1 MKNPKSG
8 RTAWKLGALLVTSS
22 LCISTLGISYSYFG
36 ESLESKAVLTVA
48 EMDVVSDESGKI
60 EYDYDQK
67 VLKVTFYLKNTGD
80 LPVKLSIKD
89 AKALYNSFSDSSQQR
104 IFMEYD
110 DEIFEDIILEPDE
123 MEQEFTMEFKN
134 VHVEAEEYGYF
145 ETEIELEYAY
155 SETESWKDSIEIEAV
170 DENRQLQA
178 ERYLA
183 YLTALEAQAAQA
195 AAQQI
200 QPEIPVQPIPEVPSE
215 PVPEEP
221 AQPLPEEPSQPVP
234 DIPGPAEPEVPAQPV
249 PEGPSAGEEPSQ
261 PDEPAQDNQ
270 GSAQG
275 QDSVESDVPEQ
286 TESPDSAE
294 TEAAEQSEASEPEA
308 VTEPA
313 EASDGDDAPAESA
326 SYENSYAPDSAPE
339 EAASEVMTS

>member
-1 MKNPKSG
+1 MKNPKTG

-155 SETESWKDSIEIEAV
+155 SETESWKDAVEIEAV

-183 YLTALEAQAAQA
+183 YLTALEAQA

-221 AQPLPEEPSQPVP
+221 AQPIPEEPSQPVP
-234 DIPGPAEPEVPAQPV
+234 DIPGPAQPEVPAQPV

-261 PDEPAQDNQ
+261 PDEPAQ
-270 GSAQG
+270 
-275 QDSVESDVPEQ
+275 

-294 TEAAEQSEASEPEA
+294 TEAAEQSEASESEA

-326 SYENSYAPDSAPE
+326 SYENSDTPDSAPE
-339 EAASEVMTS
+339 ESASEVMTS

>member
-1 MKNPKSG
+1 MKNPKTG

-155 SETESWKDSIEIEAV
+155 SETESWKDAVEIEAV

-183 YLTALEAQAAQA
+183 YLTALEAQA
-195 AAQQI
+195 
-200 QPEIPVQPIPEVPSE
+200 
-215 PVPEEP
+215 
-221 AQPLPEEPSQPVP
+221 
-234 DIPGPAEPEVPAQPV
+234 
-249 PEGPSAGEEPSQ
+249 
-261 PDEPAQDNQ
+261 
-270 GSAQG
+270 
-275 QDSVESDVPEQ
+275 EQ

>member
-1 MKNPKSG
+1 MKNPKTG

-155 SETESWKDSIEIEAV
+155 SETESWKDAVEIEAV

-183 YLTALEAQAAQA
+183 YLTALEAQA

-221 AQPLPEEPSQPVP
+221 AQPIPEEPSQPVP
-234 DIPGPAEPEVPAQPV
+234 DIPGPAQPEVPAQPV

-326 SYENSYAPDSAPE
+326 SYENSYAPGSAPE

>member
-1 MKNPKSG
+1 MKNPKTG
-8 RTAWKLGALLVTSS
+8 RTAWKFGALLVTSS

-36 ESLESKAVLTVA
+36 ESLEGKAVLTVA

-155 SETESWKDSIEIEAV
+155 SETESWKDAVEIEAV

-215 PVPEEP
+215 PVPE
-221 AQPLPEEPSQPVP
+221 
-234 DIPGPAEPEVPAQPV
+234 
-249 PEGPSAGEEPSQ
+249 
-261 PDEPAQDNQ
+261 EPAQDNQ

-339 EAASEVMTS
+339 ESASEVMTS

>member
-1 MKNPKSG
+1 MKNPKTG

-67 VLKVTFYLKNTGD
+67 VLKVTFYLKNKGD

-155 SETESWKDSIEIEAV
+155 SETESWKDAVEIEAV

-215 PVPEEP
+215 PVPE
-221 AQPLPEEPSQPVP
+221 
-234 DIPGPAEPEVPAQPV
+234 
-249 PEGPSAGEEPSQ
+249 
-261 PDEPAQDNQ
+261 EPAQDNQ

-339 EAASEVMTS
+339 ESASEVMTS

>member
-1 MKNPKSG
+1 MKNPKTG

-67 VLKVTFYLKNTGD
+67 VLKVTFYLKNKGD

-155 SETESWKDSIEIEAV
+155 SETESWKDAVEIEAV

-215 PVPEEP
+215 PVPE
-221 AQPLPEEPSQPVP
+221 
-234 DIPGPAEPEVPAQPV
+234 
-249 PEGPSAGEEPSQ
+249 
-261 PDEPAQDNQ
+261 EPAQDNQ

>member
-1 MKNPKSG
+1 MKNPKTG
-8 RTAWKLGALLVTSS
+8 RTAWKFGALLVTSS

-67 VLKVTFYLKNTGD
+67 VLKVTFYLKNKGD

-155 SETESWKDSIEIEAV
+155 SETESWKDAVEIEAV

-215 PVPEEP
+215 PVPE
-221 AQPLPEEPSQPVP
+221 
-234 DIPGPAEPEVPAQPV
+234 
-249 PEGPSAGEEPSQ
+249 
-261 PDEPAQDNQ
+261 EPAQDNQ

-339 EAASEVMTS
+339 ESASEVMTS